1 MRYLYGSDRIIIG
14 IIIDVREFQ
23 VDTSI
28 GGS

>member
-14 IIIDVREFQ
+14 IIIDVRELQ